1 MTPTPYTEIFDLVMM
16 SLTSYELDSLL
27 DKLEDEPSIV
37 KTGGT
42 NPPNDDSGLVYLTG
56 FLVNAIPNFENC
68 IKDLSDRDDDDM
80 TFNMELDYNEKDILS
95 CWTVIQILKKEI
107 FDIRQIRG
115 MIQNKSDANRY
126 SEANLLKEK
135 QNLCSHLIEDVDLKQ
150 TKYGIK
156 HQDWGTMYGTN

>member
-27 DKLEDEPSIV
+27 AKLDEDPA
-37 KTGGT
+37 
-42 NPPNDDSGLVYLTG
+42 DDSGLVYLTG
-56 FLVNAIPNFENC
+56 FLVNAIPNFDNC
-68 IKDLSDRDDDDM
+68 LKDLSDRNDETM
-80 TFNMELDYNEKDILS
+80 TFNIELNYNEKDILS

-135 QNLCSHLIEDVDLKQ
+135 QNLCSYLIEDVDLKQ

-156 HQDWGTMYGTN
+156 NQDWSNFYETT

>member
-16 SLTSYELDSLL
+16 NLTSYELDSLL
-27 DKLEDEPSIV
+27 AKLDEDPA
-37 KTGGT
+37 
-42 NPPNDDSGLVYLTG
+42 DDSGLVYLTG

-68 IKDLSDRDDDDM
+68 IKDLSDRDDEDM
-80 TFNMELDYNEKDILS
+80 TFNIELDYNEKDILC

-135 QNLCSHLIEDVDLKQ
+135 QNLCSYLIEDVDLKQ

-156 HQDWGTMYGTN
+156 QQDWETMYGIT

>member
-27 DKLEDEPSIV
+27 AKLEEDPA
-37 KTGGT
+37 
-42 NPPNDDSGLVYLTG
+42 DDSGLVYLTG

-68 IKDLSDRDDDDM
+68 IKNLSDRDDEDM
-80 TFNMELDYNEKDILS
+80 TFNIELDYQEKDILS

-150 TKYGIK
+150 TKYGLK
-156 HQDWGTMYGTN
+156 RQNWQTMYGIN

>member
-27 DKLEDEPSIV
+27 AKLDEDPS
-37 KTGGT
+37 
-42 NPPNDDSGLVYLTG
+42 DDSGLVYLTG

-68 IKDLSDRDDDDM
+68 IKNLSDRNDDNM
-80 TFNMELDYNEKDILS
+80 TFNIELDDDEKNILA
-95 CWTVIQILKKEI
+95 CWTTIQVLKKEI

-115 MIQNKSDANRY
+115 MIQNGSDANRY

-135 QNLCSHLIEDVDLKQ
+135 QNHCSVLMEDADLKQ
-150 TKYGIK
+150 TRYGIK
-156 HQDWGTMYGTN
+156 HHDWESLYGTN

>member
-1 MTPTPYTEIFDLVMM
+1 MTPTTYTEIFDLVMM

-27 DKLEDEPSIV
+27 AKLDETPA
-37 KTGGT
+37 
-42 NPPNDDSGLVYLTG
+42 DDSGLVYLTG

-68 IKDLSDRDDDDM
+68 VKDLSDRDDDGM
-80 TFNMELDYNEKDILS
+80 TFNIELDYNEKDILS

-156 HQDWGTMYGTN
+156 HQDWETMYGTN

>member
-1 MTPTPYTEIFDLVMM
+1 MTPTTYTEIFDLVMM

-27 DKLEDEPSIV
+27 DKLDETPA
-37 KTGGT
+37 
-42 NPPNDDSGLVYLTG
+42 DDSGLVYLTG

-68 IKDLSDRDDDDM
+68 VKDLSDRDDDGM
-80 TFNMELDYNEKDILS
+80 TFNIELDYNEKDILS

>member
-27 DKLEDEPSIV
+27 AKIDENPS
-37 KTGGT
+37 
-42 NPPNDDSGLVYLTG
+42 DDSGLTYLTG

-68 IKDLSDRDDDDM
+68 RKNLSDRDDNAM
-80 TFNMELDYNEKDILS
+80 TFNIELDYYEVDILS

-115 MIQNKSDANRY
+115 MLQNKADANRY

-135 QNLCSHLIEDVDLKQ
+135 QNIYINLVEEVDLKQ
-150 TKYGIK
+150 TRYGIAK
-156 HQDWGTMYGTN
+156 QDWKTMYGID

>member
-16 SLTSYELDSLL
+16 NLTSYELDSLL
-27 DKLEDEPSIV
+27 AKLDEDPA
-37 KTGGT
+37 
-42 NPPNDDSGLVYLTG
+42 DDSGLVYLTG

-68 IKDLSDRDDDDM
+68 IKDLSDRDDEDM
-80 TFNMELDYNEKDILS
+80 TFNIELDYQEKDILS

-135 QNLCSHLIEDVDLKQ
+135 QNLCSYLIEDVDLKQ

-156 HQDWGTMYGTN
+156 RQDWETMYGIT

>member
-27 DKLEDEPSIV
+27 AKLDEDPA
-37 KTGGT
+37 
-42 NPPNDDSGLVYLTG
+42 DDSGLVYLTG

-68 IKDLSDRDDDDM
+68 IKDLSDRDDEDM
-80 TFNMELDYNEKDILS
+80 TFNIELDYNEKDILS

-135 QNLCSHLIEDVDLKQ
+135 QNLCSQLMEEADLKQ

-156 HQDWGTMYGTN
+156 HQDWENMYGIN

>member
-27 DKLEDEPSIV
+27 AKLDEDPA
-37 KTGGT
+37 
-42 NPPNDDSGLVYLTG
+42 DDSGLVYLTG

-68 IKDLSDRDDDDM
+68 IKNLSDRDDEDM
-80 TFNMELDYNEKDILS
+80 TFNVELDYQEKDILS

-135 QNLCSHLIEDVDLKQ
+135 QSLCSHLIEDVDLKQ
-150 TKYGIK
+150 TKYGLK
-156 HQDWGTMYGTN
+156 RQNWETMYGVN

>member
-1 MTPTPYTEIFDLVMM
+1 MTPTTYTEIFDLVMM

-27 DKLEDEPSIV
+27 AKMDEDPA
-37 KTGGT
+37 
-42 NPPNDDSGLVYLTG
+42 DDSGLVYLTG

-68 IKDLSDRDDDDM
+68 VKDLSDRDDDGM
-80 TFNMELDYNEKDILS
+80 TFNIELDYNEKDILS

-135 QNLCSHLIEDVDLKQ
+135 QNLCSQLMEEADLKQ

-156 HQDWGTMYGTN
+156 HQDWENMYGIN

>member
-16 SLTSYELDSLL
+16 NLTSYELDSLL
-27 DKLEDEPSIV
+27 AKLDEDPA
-37 KTGGT
+37 
-42 NPPNDDSGLVYLTG
+42 DDSGLVYLTG

-68 IKDLSDRDDDDM
+68 IKNLSDRDDEDM
-80 TFNMELDYNEKDILS
+80 TFNIELDYQEKDILS

-150 TKYGIK
+150 TKYGLK
-156 HQDWGTMYGTN
+156 RQNWETMYGIN